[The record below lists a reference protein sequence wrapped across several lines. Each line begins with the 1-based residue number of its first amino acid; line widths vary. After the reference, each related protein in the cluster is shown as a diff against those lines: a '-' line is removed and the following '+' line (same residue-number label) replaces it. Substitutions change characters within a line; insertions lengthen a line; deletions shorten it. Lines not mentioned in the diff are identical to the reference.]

1 MLNMR
6 RFRFGWSRAA
16 QTLQNIWGT
25 NTWRSAMP
33 SIELTNDE
41 ASVVRGVLES
51 YLREVTSQISNTEK
65 FELREDLK
73 REREIV
79 GKVVASL

>member
-1 MLNMR
+1 
-6 RFRFGWSRAA
+6 
-16 QTLQNIWGT
+16 
-25 NTWRSAMP
+25 MP

-65 FELREDLK
+65 FELRENLK